1 MRDFAK
7 VTDRPLSR
15 PFREE
20 TSHMESSEGEPNPP
34 APQKLNRIKHQPLP
48 TTLPPRTRV
57 PTKKKRKRWIPAGSG
72 VIAATVLVVVGA
84 VIGAFVVG
92 SRDKPEVAAV
102 DQHPTRFVDFASRA
116 GDAVEPG
123 SVQPQSDSSPN
134 QPQSRIFPSGASAKP
149 EVARGSAAISRPR
162 KDASAPPAADPSS
175 ASGSAGGA
183 ARGNASQSAPA
194 ARPSTDNSDSS
205 ERGSGPV
212 PFEGG
217 PKKGTTIEQYFRK
230 LDTNHDGKL
239 DSTELPRYVINRAD
253 TTKDGELTLSELKKA
268 FKKLGQKL
276 FAPPM
281 PGGSQGQRNGGV

>member
-1 MRDFAK
+1 
-7 VTDRPLSR
+7 
-15 PFREE
+15 
-20 TSHMESSEGEPNPP
+20 MESSEGESTPP

-57 PTKKKRKRWIPAGSG
+57 PTKKKRKRWIPVGSG

-92 SRDKPEVAAV
+92 SRDQPGVAAV
-102 DQHPTRFVDFASRA
+102 DQHPTRFADLASRS

-123 SVQPQSDSSPN
+123 SVQPQSISSPDRP
-134 QPQSRIFPSGASAKP
+134 QPRIFPSTTSVKP
-149 EVARGSAAISRPR
+149 EVSQGSAATSRPR
-162 KDASAPPAADPSS
+162 KDPSAPPAADPSNASVS
-175 ASGSAGGA
+175 AVGT
-183 ARGNASQSAPA
+183 ARGNASQFAPA
-194 ARPSTDNSDSS
+194 TRPSTGDPDSS
-205 ERGSGPV
+205 EKGSGPV

-239 DSTELPRYVINRAD
+239 DSTELPRYIISRAD

-281 PGGSQGQRNGGV
+281 PGGSQGHRKGGV